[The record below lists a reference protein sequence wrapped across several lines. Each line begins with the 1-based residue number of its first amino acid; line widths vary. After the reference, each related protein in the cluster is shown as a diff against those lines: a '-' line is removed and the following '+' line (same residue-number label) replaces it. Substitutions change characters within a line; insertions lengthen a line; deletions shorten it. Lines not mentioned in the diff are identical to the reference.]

1 MAPRPHIAPQDPATA
16 HHHLMLSRPH
26 NVRISEGFWGIWL
39 FTIPSLRSR
48 KPGGVWGMNGAEKKA
63 LDISFLLTPVVNL
76 AMPIVTKNPPDIF
89 WANLVALGACYGYG
103 FLAPDSDGDDD
114 ASLPAP
120 IKFALKALDFGA
132 GRERGAPMEMREKM
146 EEQARLEREDRQQRA
161 AQGAAA
167 DEPAA
172 AAAAEE
178 PQEVL

>member
-1 MAPRPHIAPQDPATA
+1 
-16 HHHLMLSRPH
+16 
-26 NVRISEGFWGIWL
+26 
-39 FTIPSLRSR
+39 
-48 KPGGVWGMNGAEKKA
+48 
-63 LDISFLLTPVVNL
+63 
-76 AMPIVTKNPPDIF
+76 MPIVTKNPPDIF

-103 FLAPDSDGDDD
+103 FLAPDGDGDDD

-161 AQGAAA
+161 AQGGAA

>member
-1 MAPRPHIAPQDPATA
+1 MNGELWIEIDRLTPSLRPTRRYRRPTNNQQPATA
-16 HHHLMLSRPH
+16 NQQPTSNNQPPARP
-26 NVRISEGFWGIWL
+26 
-39 FTIPSLRSR
+39 
-48 KPGGVWGMNGAEKKA
+48 GAEKKA

-103 FLAPDSDGDDD
+103 FLAPDGDGDDD

-161 AQGAAA
+161 AQGAVA
-167 DEPAA
+167 DESTA